1 MRLSSRRDFLKLA
14 AGSTVLALSGCG
26 GGGSTAW
33 AAARVADS
41 PSTPESEPLANPAST
56 ITSARPKAV
65 REAGRE
71 ERFLLPGTLAETR
84 MVMTWSG
91 APGPVLMVLGGV
103 HGNEPGGWL
112 AAAEVANW
120 VPSAGG
126 LIVVPKA
133 NVIAAADFVRTYD
146 EIGDLNRLYPGSLA
160 SPLLMERMAAEIMAA
175 TLEFNVEVLLDMH
188 ESWAFYAERSQ
199 NGTAFLGQTLTT
211 GIGPRN
217 PDLGHAIVERVNSGI
232 NITRDL
238 IIERDGSNLGRD
250 TSGAARPT
258 GRGRSSLAVGGYVDG
273 LTPLL
278 MEMGQQDQYVERRT
292 ELHLMVARAT
302 MDQLQMS

>member
-1 MRLSSRRDFLKLA
+1 MRISSRRDFLKLA
-14 AGSTVLALSGCG
+14 AGSTVLALPGCG
-26 GGGSTAW
+26 GGGNTAS
-33 AAARVADS
+33 AAPRAPETTVATEAAS
-41 PSTPESEPLANPAST
+41 PVAVAST
-56 ITSARPKAV
+56 TLSRPKLV

-71 ERFLLPGTLAETR
+71 ERLLLPGTQAEAR
-84 MVMTWSG
+84 MLMTWSG

-120 VPSAGG
+120 VPSTGG

-146 EIGDLNRLYPGSLA
+146 EIGDLNRLYPGSA
-160 SPLLMERMAAEIMAA
+160 DSPLLMERMAAEIVAA
-175 TLEFNVEVLLDMH
+175 TLEFNVDVLLDMH

-217 PDLGHAIVERVNSGI
+217 PELGHAIVERVNSGI
-232 NITRDL
+232 TITRDL

-250 TSGAARPT
+250 TSGTARPG
-258 GRGRSSLAVGGYVDG
+258 GRGRSSLAVGGYVAG